1 MCALTQS
8 NLNKVFPGLQ
18 RTKRPPVFAWVT
30 NAEFKARVE
39 AVLEPEHL
47 QEQEQ
52 EIMIDPE

>member
-47 QEQEQ
+47 QEQE
-52 EIMIDPE
+52 IMIDPE